1 MHQGLLRRMFA
12 CAGKASQACRRL
24 NVSAQTVASHS
35 LNRKKAYDGYQLAES
50 APDSISITRE
60 LNGLFAVKAARGR
73 GSSDANLRAVRC
85 HLLVMH
91 FMVTCAP
98 FSTTDT
104 IWTLVNLLRPGNF
117 QDNST

>member
-1 MHQGLLRRMFA
+1 MFA
-12 CAGKASQACRRL
+12 CAGNAPQACRRL
-24 NVSAQTVASHS
+24 NVYVQTVASHS
-35 LNRKKAYDGYQLAES
+35 LNLKKAYDERRRAES

-60 LNGLFAVKAARGR
+60 LNGLFAVKAAHGR
-73 GSSDANLRAVRC
+73 GSRDENLRAVRC

-104 IWTLVNLLRPGNF
+104 IRTLVNLLRPGNF